1 MRDELK
7 KYGDE
12 AYKMVEYAAREIG
25 PRLPGSNNEKK
36 YHDYMWTSSKSWDS
50 IPSPRASCSRL
61 TRLSADCRM
70 QVGQA

>member
-25 PRLPGSNNEKK
+25 PRLAGSNNEK
-36 YHDYMWTSSKSWDS
+36 
-50 IPSPRASCSRL
+50 R
-61 TRLSADCRM
+61 
-70 QVGQA
+70 